1 MANEQPS
8 KVDINTIFKRLRS
21 FASNKV
27 CFDCGAKNPTWA
39 SVTYGI
45 FICIDCSAVHRGLGV
60 HLSFVRS
67 TQLDTNWTWLQ
78 LRAMQVGGNS
88 NATQFFSQHGC
99 TSRDAQEKYK
109 SRAAQLYKD
118 KMHHLATAAM
128 RLHGYKV
135 LIDTPHN
142 EPISPTG
149 TDSKDKDFFDEHT
162 KEEENGETGKTTANI
177 NRNVSQTSVSEDAY
191 IGHHNKQPEKTQNGD
206 KEPSV
211 DHVVGQ
217 CDVSSSEK
225 AASKPVFGHKKPG
238 IKKGGG
244 LGAQKVNKTF
254 SQIEQEAEN
263 IEKMRQSNL
272 SFEPQD
278 STAVNVDPAATGLSL
293 RLMAQDISKQA
304 EKLKTSDPKKY
315 EQSERLGM
323 GFHQTGKKGVGHSV
337 MRDITSIN
345 QEGDRFSSSTSTSAL
360 AGGSSNSLFNVT
372 SPVDLIKPAAALTLD
387 DDWQIISSDKTNDK
401 FSTQA
406 SDDFFESFSSNSKK
420 TSSNGSG
427 LWGEDKKQEK
437 IKAKSTAVTPSYAPS
452 DDAVKKFANAKAI
465 SSDQFFGDRAS
476 ECQARSNVNRFEGQS
491 SISSAEFFGQDGTAD
506 YHRRS
511 GAGAGASGS
520 YVNFSPPD
528 VAEIKDSVRHGVTK
542 VAGKLSQLSN
552 SVSSYISSNWE

>member
-8 KVDINTIFKRLRS
+8 KVDISTVFKRLRS

-99 TSRDAQEKYK
+99 ASRDAQEKYK

-118 KMHHLATAAM
+118 KLHHLAAAAM

-142 EPISPTG
+142 EPISPTC
-149 TDSKDKDFFDEHT
+149 TDSNDKDFFDEHT
-162 KEEENGETGKTTANI
+162 KEAENGENGKMNVNI
-177 NRNVSQTSVSEDAY
+177 IRNVSQTSVSEDAY
-191 IGHHNKQPEKTQNGD
+191 IGHHNKPEKAEQDD

-211 DHVVGQ
+211 DHVIGQ
-217 CDVSSSEK
+217 SNVSSEK
-225 AASKPVFGHKKPG
+225 AASKPVFGQKKPG
-238 IKKGGG
+238 PKKGGG
-244 LGAQKVNKTF
+244 LGAQKVSKTF

-263 IEKMRQSNL
+263 IEKMRHSNL

-278 STAVNVDPAATGLSL
+278 SSTTVNADPAATGLSL
-293 RLMAQDISKQA
+293 RLMAQDISKQT

-315 EQSERLGM
+315 EQCERLGM
-323 GFHQTGKKGVGHSV
+323 GFHQSGKKGVGHSV

-345 QEGDRFSSSTSTSAL
+345 QEGDRSSATSIL
-360 AGGSSNSLFNVT
+360 YGGGSSSLFNVT
-372 SPVDLIKPAAALTLD
+372 SPIDLIKPAAALTLD
-387 DDWQIISSDKTNDK
+387 DDWQLIGGSNSNDK
-401 FSTQA
+401 FSSQT
-406 SDDFFESFSSNSKK
+406 SDDFFESFSASNAKK
-420 TSSNGSG
+420 SSSNGSSG

-437 IKAKSTAVTPSYAPS
+437 IKAKSPAVTPSYAPS
-452 DDAVKKFANAKAI
+452 DEAVKKFANAKAI
-465 SSDQFFGDRAS
+465 SSDQFFGDRGS

-491 SISSAEFFGQDGTAD
+491 SISSAEFFGHDGTD
-506 YHRRS
+506 HQRRS
-511 GAGAGASGS
+511 GTGATGS
-520 YVNFSPPD
+520 YVNFTPPD

-552 SVSSYISSNWE
+552 SVSSYISSRR